1 MVEALNPLPLFAWM
15 TERHAIYE
23 RRRSGAQK
31 PWTSDPVLQ
40 SYRFC
45 NVFRELD
52 TTTIWIRENIRE
64 PYADHPNLWFMLAIA
79 RTFNRVEFLKQIVG
93 DPIHWPKGE
102 SFDLRDLAG
111 FADAEI
117 AAGRPVYTGAYMIRA
132 ESDPKK
138 TWYSWSKQRYIC
150 EIVLGRL
157 WEDRAEWADFLRP
170 DHVPPQRL
178 EWVWTFFQK
187 PRYVGW
193 GPFMAYEVVT
203 DLRWTRYLRDAPD
216 IYTWANAGPGALRG
230 LSRLANDG
238 ALGKTPSRREALH
251 QMRELLDIAQADPE
265 AFPRG
270 FPKLEMRDIEH
281 SLCEYD
287 KYERVKRGEGKPRSR
302 YPGSAP

>member
-1 MVEALNPLPLFAWM
+1 MNPLPLFAWM
-15 TERHAIYE
+15 TERHAVFL
-23 RRRSGAQK
+23 RRQEGALK

-40 SYRFC
+40 QYRFC

-64 PYADHPNLWFMLAIA
+64 PYANHPNLWFMLAMA
-79 RTFNRVEFLKQIVG
+79 RTFNRIEFLKQIVG

-138 TWYSWSKQRYIC
+138 PWYNWSKQRYIC

-157 WEDRAEWADFLRP
+157 WDDQAEWRHLLRE
-170 DHVPPQRL
+170 DHVPPNTL
-178 EWVWTFFQK
+178 EGIWNFLT
-187 PRYVGW
+187 RRRTYVGW

-203 DLRWTRYLRDAPD
+203 DLRWTRYLRDARD
-216 IYTWANAGPGALRG
+216 IFTWANAGPGALRG
-230 LSRLANDG
+230 LSRLSNDG
-238 ALGKTPSRREALH
+238 ALGKLPRPAEALLM
-251 QMRELLDIAQADPE
+251 MREILMLSRDISN
-265 AFPRG
+265 FPPS
-270 FPKLEMRDIEH
+270 FPYLEMRDIEH

-287 KYERVKRGEGKPRSR
+287 KYERVRRGEGKPRSR
-302 YPGSAP
+302 YDGGAA